1 MDPLE
6 AINDD
11 LTAHGHERAGLHR
24 WVKQNEGG
32 QLQVQAGAEIQKG
45 RMVVFTG
52 RFSEN
57 GITYTL
63 AGAWDSET
71 QQYTALMEVITGDGE
86 TLKRNPSG
94 KHHRLSAILGMLVAT
109 AYSEAQPTP

>member
-1 MDPLE
+1 MDHLE
-6 AINDD
+6 IINDD

-52 RFSEN
+52 RFASSDL
-57 GITYTL
+57 TYTV
-63 AGAWDSET
+63 AGVWTSDKGD
-71 QQYTALMEVITGDGE
+71 YTAMMEVMRNGE
-86 TLKRNPSG
+86 AVPIKQNGHHPKLSG
-94 KHHRLSAILGMLVAT
+94 LLAELERDARRVAEF
-109 AYSEAQPTP
+109 AL